1 MALQGTHDLREHTIW
16 GQVANVSSTSVVY
29 SRAPFRGK
37 IVKVGVTLSAASASA
52 DATCTTNIAG
62 TNITGGVVTV
72 TQSGSAAGSTFT
84 ALPTAANVA
93 NEDDYV
99 GFTFSGSG
107 TAGGP
112 VTVWAK
118 IVRV

>member
-1 MALQGTHDLREHTIW
+1 MALSSTHFLPRDSIQL
-16 GQVANVSSTSVVY
+16 QVANVSSTSVVY
-29 SRAPFRGK
+29 GRMPFRGK
-37 IVKVGVTLSAASASA
+37 IVKVGVTLSSAASPA
-52 DATCTTNIAG
+52 DATCTTSIAG

-84 ALPTAANVA
+84 ATPTGTNTGV
-93 NEDDYV
+93 EDDYV

-112 VTVWAK
+112 VTCWA
-118 IVRV
+118 VVHRT

>member
-1 MALQGTHDLREHTIW
+1 MALQTTHDLREHTIW

-29 SRAPFRGK
+29 SRAPFRGR
-37 IVKVGVTLSAASASA
+37 IVKVGVTLSSAASTA
-52 DATCTTNIAG
+52 DATCTTSIAG

-84 ALPTAANVA
+84 ANSTGANVC
-93 NEDDYV
+93 NEDDNV

-118 IVRV
+118 VVRI